1 MKNKL
6 YESCE
11 KFLGNTLTQK
21 DNQISIKF
29 GVSFSIDE
37 GVTKELRRNDINNLY
52 FNIVDSVI
60 SREMREDLYDLRS
73 FIRPVDKEDYYYRE
87 KIENIIDTI
96 YNGNEYKRGQC
107 GNI

>member
-29 GVSFSIDE
+29 GVSFIIDE
-37 GVTKELRRNDINNLY
+37 DVTKELRRNDINNLY
-52 FNIVDSVI
+52 FNIVESVI
-60 SREMREDLYDLRS
+60 SREMCEDLYDLRS
-73 FIRPVDKEDYYYRE
+73 FIRSIDKEGTHRE
-87 KIENIIDTI
+87 KIENIIDAI

>member
-29 GVSFSIDE
+29 GVSFIVDE
-37 GVTKELRRNDINNLY
+37 DVTKELRRNDINNLY
-52 FNIVDSVI
+52 FNIVESVI
-60 SREMREDLYDLRS
+60 SREMCEDLYDLRS
-73 FIRPVDKEDYYYRE
+73 YIRSVDREGTHRE
-87 KIENIIDTI
+87 KIENIIDAI

>member
-37 GVTKELRRNDINNLY
+37 DVTKELRRNDINNLY
-52 FNIVDSVI
+52 FNIVESVI
-60 SREMREDLYDLRS
+60 SREMCEDLYDLRS
-73 FIRPVDKEDYYYRE
+73 FIRSVDIEGSHRE

>member
-21 DNQISIKF
+21 DNQISIKL
-29 GVSFSIDE
+29 GVNFIIDE
-37 GVTKELRRNDINNLY
+37 DVTKEVRRNDINNLY
-52 FNIVDSVI
+52 FNIVESAI
-60 SREMREDLYDLRS
+60 SREMCKDLYDLRS
-73 FIRPVDKEDYYYRE
+73 FIRSVDKEGTHRE
-87 KIENIIDTI
+87 KIENIIDAI

>member
-29 GVSFSIDE
+29 GVSFIIDE
-37 GVTKELRRNDINNLY
+37 DVTKELRRNDINNLY
-52 FNIVDSVI
+52 FNIVESVI
-60 SREMREDLYDLRS
+60 SREMCEDLYDLRS
-73 FIRPVDKEDYYYRE
+73 FIRSVDKEGTHRE
-87 KIENIIDTI
+87 KIENIIDAI

>member
-11 KFLGNTLTQK
+11 KFLGNTLTK
-21 DNQISIKF
+21 EDNQISIKF
-29 GVSFSIDE
+29 GVSFNIDE
-37 GVTKELRRNDINNLY
+37 DETKEWRRDGINNLY
-52 FNIVDSVI
+52 FNIVESVI
-60 SREMREDLYDLRS
+60 SREICEDLYDLRS
-73 FIRPVDKEDYYYRE
+73 YIRSVDKEGTHRE
-87 KIENIIDTI
+87 KIENIIDAI

>member
-1 MKNKL
+1 MKNNL

-11 KFLGNTLTQK
+11 KFLGKTLTEE

-29 GVSFSIDE
+29 GVSYNISEDE
-37 GVTKELRRNDINNLY
+37 TRKVRRNDINNLY
-52 FNIVDSVI
+52 FNVVENVI
-60 SREMREDLYDLRS
+60 SREMCEDLYILRS
-73 FIRPVDKEDYYYRE
+73 FIMSVDKEGIHRE
-87 KIENIIDTI
+87 KIENIIDAI

>member
-29 GVSFSIDE
+29 GVSFFIDE
-37 GVTKELRRNDINNLY
+37 DVTKELRRKDINNLY
-52 FNIVDSVI
+52 FNIVESVI
-60 SREMREDLYDLRS
+60 SREMCEALYDLRS
-73 FIRPVDKEDYYYRE
+73 FIRSVDKEGTHRE
-87 KIENIIDTI
+87 KIENIIDAI

>member
-11 KFLGNTLTQK
+11 KFLGNTLTEK

-37 GVTKELRRNDINNLY
+37 DETKEIRRNDINNLY
-52 FNIVDSVI
+52 FNVIESVI
-60 SREMREDLYDLRS
+60 SREMCEDLYDLRS
-73 FIRPVDKEDYYYRE
+73 FIRSVDREGINRE

-96 YNGNEYKRGQC
+96 YNGNEYKRGQY
-107 GNI
+107 GNS

>member
-29 GVSFSIDE
+29 GVSFIIDE
-37 GVTKELRRNDINNLY
+37 DETKECRRNDINKLY
-52 FNIVDSVI
+52 FNIVESVI
-60 SREMREDLYDLRS
+60 SREMCEHLYDLRRY
-73 FIRPVDKEDYYYRE
+73 IRSVDREGTHRE
-87 KIENIIDTI
+87 KIEYIIDAI
-96 YNGNEYKRGQC
+96 YNGNEYKGGQC